1 MLPLQDDLEWARA
14 KVLLGGVDSSMSIS
28 EEDTFKIAAHEAGH
42 AIMELLRVG

>member
-1 MLPLQDDLEWARA
+1 MFPLQDDLEWARA